1 MTTPTHDERHDEV
14 FESRLHKLSRVVV
27 AETPLNDILCDVVE
41 IAKEAISGCDHCGV
55 SIVSNRISVMATTA
69 VATDGTTFS
78 IDSLQYDL
86 DEGPCL
92 TALRT
97 SEVISVPSF
106 AEEARFPRFKT
117 AALKAGMRS
126 SLSFPL
132 VVRDRCIGA
141 LNLYSTNVDAFDESS
156 MNIGLRLADQA
167 SIALANAQSH
177 EEAVNAVEHLTTALD
192 RRGVIERAKGILM
205 ATRRINDDAAFD
217 ILRKS
222 SQFQNRKLF
231 DVALDILE
239 THERSLD
246 LNRVSDQQEGRT
258 GEG

>member
-1 MTTPTHDERHDEV
+1 MTNEPHHLRGDDL
-14 FESRLHKLSRVVV
+14 FETKLHELSRVVL

-55 SIVSNRISVMATTA
+55 SLVSDRVAVTATTA

-78 IDSLQYDL
+78 VDNAQYDL

-92 TALRT
+92 TSIRT
-97 SEVISVPSF
+97 CDVISVPSF
-106 AEEARFPRFKT
+106 ADDERFPRFKK
-117 AALKAGMRS
+117 AALQVGLRS
-126 SLSFPL
+126 SLSLPL
-132 VVRDRCIGA
+132 VVKSRSIGA
-141 LNLYSTNVDAFDESS
+141 LNLYSSQVDAFDKKSLS
-156 MNIGLRLADQA
+156 VGLRLADQA

-205 ATRRINDDAAFD
+205 ATRRINDESAFD

-239 THERSLD
+239 THERSLE
-246 LNRVSDQQEGRT
+246 LQQKPAQA
-258 GEG
+258 